1 MNYGN
6 IPKEIQQ
13 LNQWVCAW
21 NTSKCPMRISEKK
34 SASSTNEA
42 TWGSFEQAVLAV
54 KDGEY
59 DHIGF
64 VFNNNG
70 IVGIDI
76 DVGFEDGLLTP
87 LCADIMKHCQSYTE
101 KSKSGRGV
109 HILLHGNLPFDGK
122 NNRKGVEIYKTG
134 RYFITTGDVLLFD
147 TIRENQEAIDYV
159 VATYFAEAQSDPKKG
174 KPLVEKIYSP
184 EWPRPKRG
192 KVALHPTYPAIG
204 QGGRNVSLLSLAGAL
219 WTMGYS
225 KRDLYTELMRANR
238 EACKPPLSTSEV
250 ESICSSIYKY
260 KRGEE
265 E

>member
-1 MNYGN
+1 
-6 IPKEIQQ
+6 
-13 LNQWVCAW
+13 
-21 NTSKCPMRISEKK
+21 MRISEKK

-64 VFNNNG
+64 VFNNNNG

-87 LCADIMKHCQSYTE
+87 LCVDIMKHCQSYTE

-109 HILLHGNLPFDGK
+109 HILLHGDLPFDGK

-159 VATYFAEAQSDPKKG
+159 VATYFAETQSDPKKG

-192 KVALHPTYPAIG
+192 KVALHPTYPEIG

>member
-1 MNYGN
+1 
-6 IPKEIQQ
+6 
-13 LNQWVCAW
+13 
-21 NTSKCPMRISEKK
+21 MRISEKK

-70 IVGIDI
+70 LVGIDI

-87 LCADIMKHCQSYTE
+87 LCVDIMKHCQSYTE

-174 KPLVEKIYSP
+174 KPLVEKIYTP
-184 EWPRPKRG
+184 EWPRPKQG

-204 QGGRNVSLLSLAGAL
+204 QGGRNVSLLSLAGLL